1 MISANQIQ
9 TAATEQNDFTVR
21 AAVDAVN
28 GFTIAITLAAPAVAV
43 AAIGYGA
50 YKIWQILSTQILTL
64 AKFSIY
70 Y

>member
-9 TAATEQNDFTVR
+9 TAATKQNDFIVR

-28 GFTIAITLAAPAVAV
+28 GFTIAIALAAPAVAV

-50 YKIWQILSTQILTL
+50 YKIWQILSTRIWLQ
-64 AKFSIY
+64 AIY
-70 Y
+70 RI